1 LTSSG
6 PLAAADAPAA
16 TEAVHPLL
24 VTSRL
29 ALRRFREDDLEFLCR
44 LNADPQVTRYTGGTK
59 DRAQTEQM
67 LRVRVIDY
75 YAANPGLGIWATIER
90 DSGQCVG
97 LHLLNHIQGETLI
110 QVGYQLVP
118 GVWGRGY
125 ATEMAV
131 AVVRYAFKV
140 MGLPRIVAITDMPNV
155 ASQQVLLKAG
165 LHRNG
170 ERAFAHPAYA
180 SQGPLAWFERD
191 AGDWM
196 AEFDVRA

>member
-1 LTSSG
+1 MTAPG
-6 PLAAADAPAA
+6 AAADTLAA
-16 TEAVHPLL
+16 MEPVHPLL
-24 VTSRL
+24 VTPRL
-29 ALRRFREDDLEFLCR
+29 ALRRFRADDLEFLCR
-44 LNADPQVTRYTGGTK
+44 LNADPDVTRHTGGTK

-75 YAANPGLGIWATIER
+75 YEANPGLGIWATIER
-90 DSGQCVG
+90 ETGHCVG

-118 GVWGRGY
+118 QAWGKGY

-140 MGLPRIVAITDMPNV
+140 MALPRIVAITDLPNV
-155 ASQQVLLKAG
+155 ASQRVLLKAG

-170 ERAFAHPAYA
+170 EREFAHPAYA
-180 SQGPLAWFERD
+180 PQGPLAWFERD
-191 AGDWM
+191 AGEWL
-196 AEFDVRA
+196 AAFGAPA

>member
-1 LTSSG
+1 MGTGSG
-6 PLAAADAPAA
+6 ENVVA
-16 TEAVHPLL
+16 TMEPVHPLL
-24 VTSRL
+24 VTPRL

-44 LNADPQVTRYTGGTK
+44 LNADPQVTRHTGGTK

-90 DSGQCVG
+90 DSGRCVG

-110 QVGYQLVP
+110 QVGYQLMP
-118 GVWGRGY
+118 GAWGKGY

-140 MGLPRIVAITDMPNV
+140 MALPRIVAITDLPNV
-155 ASQQVLLKAG
+155 ASQRVLLKAG
-165 LHRNG
+165 LQRHG

-180 SQGPLAWFERD
+180 PQGPLAWFERD
-191 AGDWM
+191 ARDWL
-196 AEFDVRA
+196 AEFDASA